1 MSISKLRI
9 LTFSVLTRL
18 ILQQRQTG
26 TVLCYNRNR
35 STAANRSK
43 NASADK
49 PVRTHKLRM
58 AYGRTNRRTG
68 WKPIAVAARP
78 MRSRRHTNE
87 CIRIPVGNADRA
99 RQIIV
104 TNSSCGQWCSAQWRR
119 NNADWSTRQR
129 DSNAVQCS
137 APWQLSLAQSTSAWM
152 LSCPGGGA
160 RVSATPGG
168 KRLCCRRRQSDRQL
182 IFLFIYLFI
191 YLLRPKAAQHNITI
205 TKTEVIS
212 YGTYNDGVG
221 AHCHE
226 RYAKLG
232 AVIT

>member
-35 STAANRSK
+35 SPAANRSK

-119 NNADWSTRQR
+119 NNVDWSTRQR
-129 DSNAVQCS
+129 DSYAMQCS
-137 APWQLSLAQSTSAWM
+137 AVHHDSSHWRSRLVRECFRVPVAAPGCLPPPP
-152 LSCPGGGA
+152 PGGQTSVLPPPPI
-160 RVSATPGG
+160 RSAADI
-168 KRLCCRRRQSDRQL
+168 L
-182 IFLFIYLFI
+182 IYLFI
-191 YLLRPKAAQHNITI
+191 
-205 TKTEVIS
+205 
-212 YGTYNDGVG
+212 
-221 AHCHE
+221 
-226 RYAKLG
+226 
-232 AVIT
+232 